1 MARLLSRLLRRLQ
14 GRSISGGGPEGG
26 MALVLS
32 LSVAFVVF
40 ALGAVW
46 IGLGTHQVTITGRDK
61 LRDQARNAAEAGLNA
76 AMSGLSADESFTG
89 LALTTVA
96 GGQFEVSVLPV
107 SVDPSDPRR
116 YLVARGYAP
125 TKASPQRI
133 ARRLEQQI
141 ELLPTDG
148 FRYALFSAPGGIA
161 GANKMTVNGDVY
173 ANGNLSLSNN
183 ATVAGSVTSLGSVTT
198 ANNSTIA
205 GDVQAANNVTLDNPA
220 TTVLGNVY
228 AGGNVTMTGHVKG
241 SVQAGGTISGGTVDG
256 GRAQHSPPAPP
267 EAQTLPT
274 FTWDP
279 ADYPVVS
286 NWATPAAFNTYFSSH
301 TGAFS
306 GVHRISCS
314 APCSTAVNLGSKWT
328 MTGDTT
334 IVTDGPITLSR
345 DMANGAGH
353 PVTLTVVS
361 FFTDTVTTPAIA
373 MSNNVTLP
381 DDVDVVFYA
390 NHGSVKFSNLKHF
403 TGTVYA
409 SSITLDQQFTL
420 TFKPVTR
427 PGFDFGLTSS
437 SHFQIQAGAFKE
449 VPYS

>member
-1 MARLLSRLLRRLQ
+1 
-14 GRSISGGGPEGG
+14 

-32 LSVAFVVF
+32 LSVSFIVF

-76 AMSGLSADESFTG
+76 GMSGLSADASFTG
-89 LALTTVA
+89 YGVTPLSGAE
-96 GGQFEVSVLPV
+96 FEVSVLPV

-125 TKASPQRI
+125 TKASPQRV

-148 FRYALFSAPGGIA
+148 FRYALFSSPGGIA

-173 ANGNLSLSNN
+173 ASGNLALSNN
-183 ATVAGSVTSLGSVTT
+183 STVAGSVTSLGSVST

-205 GDVQAANNVTLDNPA
+205 GDVHAGTSVTLNNPS

-228 AGGNVTMTGHVKG
+228 AGGNVTMTGQVKG
-241 SVQAGGTISGGTVDG
+241 NVQAGGTISGGTVG
-256 GRAQHSPPAPP
+256 GARAQNSPPAPP
-267 EAQTLPT
+267 AAQTLPT
-274 FTWDP
+274 FIWDP
-279 ADYPVVS
+279 ANYPPGTVK
-286 NWATPAAFNTYFSSH
+286 NWATPAAFQAYWSANK
-301 TGAFS
+301 GAFS
-306 GVHRISCS
+306 GTHRIGCP
-314 APCSTAVNLGSKWT
+314 APCTTAIDFGSKWT
-328 MTGDTT
+328 ITNDTT
-334 IVTDGPITLSR
+334 IVADGPVSMSR
-345 DMANGAGH
+345 DIANAAGH
-353 PVTLTVVS
+353 PVTLTI
-361 FFTDTVTTPAIA
+361 VTFAPNQGATPAVA

-390 NHGSVKFSNLKHF
+390 PNGTVKFSNLKHF
-403 TGTVYA
+403 TGSVYA

-420 TFKPVTR
+420 TFKPVTL

-437 SHFQIQAGAFKE
+437 THFQIQAGAFKE
-449 VPYS
+449 VAYS

>member
-1 MARLLSRLLRRLQ
+1 MARLLNRIRT
-14 GRSISGGGPEGG
+14 RSASGGGGPEGG

-32 LSVAFVVF
+32 MSVALVVF

-46 IGLGTHQVTITGRDK
+46 LGLGTHQVTITGRDK
-61 LRDQARNAAEAGLNA
+61 LRDQARNVAEAGLNA
-76 AMSGLSADESFTG
+76 AMSGLSADASFTG
-89 LALTTVA
+89 IGLTAVN
-96 GGQFEVSVLPV
+96 GGEFEVSVLPV

-116 YLVARGYAP
+116 YLVAKGYAP
-125 TKASPQRI
+125 TKASPKRV

-173 ANGNLSLSNN
+173 AKGDLSLSNN

-205 GDVQAANNVTLDNPA
+205 GNVQAVNNVTLDNSS

-267 EAQTLPT
+267 APQTLPT

-279 ADYPVVS
+279 ANYTTVS
-286 NWATPAAFNTYFSSH
+286 NWASPAAFNTYWSSH
-301 TGAFS
+301 TAAFS
-306 GVHRISCS
+306 GAHRISCP
-314 APCSTAVNLGSKWT
+314 APCTTAVNLGSKWT
-328 MTGDTT
+328 VTDDTT
-334 IVTDGPITLSR
+334 IVADGPISVSR
-345 DMANGAGH
+345 DIANGAGH
-353 PVTLTVVS
+353 PVTLTIVS
-361 FFTDTVTTPAIA
+361 FASDTASTPAIT

-381 DDVDVVFYA
+381 DDMEVVYYA

-409 SSITLDQQFTL
+409 SSIQLDQQFTL
-420 TFKPVTR
+420 TFKPVVLA
-427 PGFDFGLTSS
+427 GFDFGLTSS

>member
-1 MARLLSRLLRRLQ
+1 MARLLSRLRR
-14 GRSISGGGPEGG
+14 RSASGGAGPEGG

-32 LSVAFVVF
+32 LSVAFIVF

-46 IGLGTHQVTITGRDK
+46 IGVGTHQVTITGRDK

-76 AMSGLSADESFTG
+76 AMSGLSANASFTG
-89 LALTTVA
+89 IGVTAVS
-96 GGQFEVSVLPV
+96 GGEFEVSVLPV
-107 SVDPSDPRR
+107 SVDPSDARR
-116 YLVARGYAP
+116 YLVAKGYAP
-125 TKASPQRI
+125 TKTHPRRI

-148 FRYALFSAPGGIA
+148 FRYALFSSPGGIT

-173 ANGNLSLSNN
+173 ANGDLSLSNN
-183 ATVAGSVTSLGSVTT
+183 STVAGSATSLGSVTT

-205 GDVQAANNVTLDNPA
+205 GDVQAVHNVTLNNSS

-241 SVQAGGTISGGTVDG
+241 NVQAGGTISGGTVDG
-256 GRAQHSPPAPP
+256 GRAQNSPPAPP
-267 EAQTLPT
+267 AAQTLPT

-279 ADYPVVS
+279 ANYPVVS
-286 NWATPAAFNTYFSSH
+286 NWATAAAFNTYWAAH
-301 TGAFS
+301 TAGLSGA
-306 GVHRISCS
+306 HRVGCP
-314 APCSTAVNLGSKWT
+314 APCTTAISLGSKWT

-334 IVTDGPITLSR
+334 IVADGPVSLSR
-345 DMANGAGH
+345 DIANGAGH
-353 PVTLTVVS
+353 PVTLTI
-361 FFTDTVTTPAIA
+361 VTTAADSASTPALA
-373 MSNNVTLP
+373 MSNNITLP
-381 DDVDVVFYA
+381 DDVEVVFYVP
-390 NHGSVKFSNLKHF
+390 NGSVKFSNLKHF

-420 TFKPVTR
+420 TFKSVAE
-427 PGFDFGLTSS
+427 PGFDFGLSS
-437 SHFQIQAGAFKE
+437 STHFQIQAGAFKE